1 MAAGLSKA
9 KKVRSLKEARDAFH
23 RSGKSVKAWAQEN
36 GVSIALTYEVL
47 AGKRKCLRGQSHK
60 IAVKLGI
67 KDGEIAEETK
77 GFSTKEQGHETE

>member
-9 KKVRSLKEARDAFH
+9 KKVRSLKEAREAFH

-36 GVSIALTYEVL
+36 GFSVALCYEVL
-47 AGKRKCLRGQSHK
+47 AGGRKCLRGQSHQ

-67 KDGEIAEETK
+67 KDGVIADDKLVGME
-77 GFSTKEQGHETE
+77 KES